1 MHRIED
7 GGETGVDVDDNQ
19 RRDDE
24 PDSYDSDGSND
35 VSDANTDDATP
46 DSEVSLTSSPPFGHS
61 RPSITFSTSSD
72 VRLAFLSR
80 RSRSFTVTAFYSPSS
95 PAPSPPP
102 STPPPPRTLC
112 NYFFRSLF
120 HRLPT
125 LSKINQ
131 QAQTQRLYHTSTVW
145 KPIRLISRTARCYA
159 HRQCIGAARP
169 GVVVYKTVHKTV
181 PFFRTHPP
189 TPYRK
194 KHSSCIAPLPPVLK
208 VLEDGWYSLKECLN
222 SLCTCYLDT
231 TSPHLTSMIKT
242 VVVFALCILSY
253 AGECD
258 LL

>member
-24 PDSYDSDGSND
+24 SDGYNSDGSND
-35 VSDANTDDATP
+35 LSDANTDDATP

-61 RPSITFSTSSD
+61 RPSITFFTSSD
-72 VRLAFLSR
+72 VRLAFSSR
-80 RSRSFTVTAFYSPSS
+80 RSRSFTVTAFYSPSP

-102 STPPPPRTLC
+102 PPTPPPPPRTLC

-145 KPIRLISRTARCYA
+145 KPVRLIPRTTRCYA
-159 HRQCIGAARP
+159 HRQCIEAARP
-169 GVVVYKTVHKTV
+169 GVVVYKIVHKTV
-181 PFFRTHPP
+181 
-189 TPYRK
+189 
-194 KHSSCIAPLPPVLK
+194 
-208 VLEDGWYSLKECLN
+208 
-222 SLCTCYLDT
+222 
-231 TSPHLTSMIKT
+231 
-242 VVVFALCILSY
+242 
-253 AGECD
+253 
-258 LL
+258 